1 MNLSPRCW
9 QLLTILSD
17 GKFHAG
23 TDLARTLNVS
33 RATISNDLKSAVQF
47 GIALQRIRGRGYR
60 LSQAWQPLNA
70 AQIVTALGDTASRL
84 SLDIQLQ
91 NASSNL
97 ALLQQMSVGAPS
109 GSVLA
114 VEFQTSGRGRA
125 GRTWHSGLG
134 NALTFSL
141 LWRFEGGFNR
151 LAGLSLAVGV
161 AVLRGLRASGI
172 EGAQLKWPNDILS
185 PEGGKLGGI
194 LIEARGE
201 ISGACAV
208 VIGIG
213 LNCTLPANLAQR
225 IDQPAA
231 ALDQLNH
238 NVIDHNLLLAQILQQ
253 LVSVLDEF
261 STAGFA
267 PFHAEWEHH
276 HAQQNQS
283 IQLKMPDG
291 SLCHGIARGVNAQG
305 ELCLETPQGMQCH
318 HSGEIAVSQL

>member
-1 MNLSPRCW
+1 MTLAPRCW
-9 QLLTILSD
+9 HLLTRLAD
-17 GKFHAG
+17 GHFHSGA
-23 TDLARTLNVS
+23 DLARELSVS
-33 RATISNDLKSAVQF
+33 RATVSNDLQSALQA
-47 GIALQRIRGRGYR
+47 GIAIQCIRGRGYR
-60 LSQAWQPLNA
+60 LSQPWQPLNA
-70 AQIVTALGDTASRL
+70 PQIITALGDTASRL
-84 SLDIQLQ
+84 SLDIQAQ
-91 NASSNL
+91 HPSSNL
-97 ALLQQMSVGAPS
+97 ALLQQVSLGVPS

-114 VEFQTSGRGRA
+114 VELQTAGRGRV

-161 AVLRGLRASGI
+161 AVLRGLRANDI
-172 EGAQLKWPNDILS
+172 QGAQLKWPNDLLS
-185 PEGGKLGGI
+185 PDGGKLGGI

-201 ISGACAV
+201 ISDACAV

-213 LNCTLPANLAQR
+213 LNCTLPFHLAQR

-231 ALDQLNH
+231 ALGQLTH
-238 NVIDHNLLLAQILQQ
+238 RLIDRNLLLAQILQQ

-261 STAGFA
+261 STAGFV
-267 PFHAEWEHH
+267 PFHAEWEQH

-291 SLCHGIARGVNAQG
+291 SLCHGIARGVSTQG
-305 ELCLETPQGMQCH
+305 ELRLHTPQGEQLH
-318 HSGEIAVSQL
+318 HSGEIAVGHL

>member
-1 MNLSPRCW
+1 MNLTPRCW

-33 RATISNDLKSAVQF
+33 RATISNDLQAAVQL

-60 LSQAWQPLNA
+60 LNQPWQPLDA
-70 AQIVTALGDTASRL
+70 TQIITALGDTASRL

-114 VEFQTSGRGRA
+114 VEFQTAGRGRA

-141 LWRFEGGFNR
+141 LWRFEGGFTR
-151 LAGLSLAVGV
+151 LTGLSLAVGV
-161 AVLRGLRASGI
+161 AILRGLRASGI

-185 PEGGKLGGI
+185 PDGSKLGGI

-213 LNCTLPANLAQR
+213 LNCTLPANLVQR

-231 ALDQLNH
+231 ALAQLSHIMVDRNH
-238 NVIDHNLLLAQILQQ
+238 LLAQLLHQ
-253 LVSVLDEF
+253 LVTALDEF

-267 PFHAEWEHH
+267 PFHAEWEQY
-276 HAQQNQS
+276 HAQHNQP

-291 SLCHGIARGVNAQG
+291 SYCHGIARGVTPQG
-305 ELCLETPQGMQCH
+305 KLCLETSQGMQCH
-318 HSGEIAVSQL
+318 HSGEIAASQL